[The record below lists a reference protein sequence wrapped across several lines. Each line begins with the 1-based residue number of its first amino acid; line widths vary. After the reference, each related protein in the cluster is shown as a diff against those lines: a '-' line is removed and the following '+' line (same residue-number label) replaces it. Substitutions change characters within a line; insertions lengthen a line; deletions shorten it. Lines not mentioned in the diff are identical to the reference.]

1 MDDGIVIGDMKVKE
15 YNGKF
20 ELVSVRHYDGKTY
33 ENWGRMELGKD
44 KRLSEKSQPFKI
56 NLGEPGVAAERCL
69 DTVLEITKEE
79 VESVIL
85 NWLKGKTGNKYSVIK
100 PDVPF

>member
-1 MDDGIVIGDMKVKE
+1 MGEGVIIGDMKVKE

-20 ELVSVRHYDGKTY
+20 ELVAVRHYDGKTY

-44 KRLSEKSQPFKI
+44 KRLSDKSQPFKV

-69 DTVLEITKEE
+69 DTVLEIMQAD
-79 VESVIL
+79 VEPVIL
-85 NWLKGKTGNKYSVIK
+85 NWLKGKTGNTYTINK